1 MEILGSSPA
10 RVTHLN
16 RGLGDL
22 SLAWRDRGWRRL
34 EFGPGEASKG
44 LTQIKQGDLA
54 DYTEQN
60 VGVSRGRSI
69 QRRAKCRDTLLFR
82 IIR

>member
-44 LTQIKQGDLA
+44 LTQIKQGIWRITRNRMLA
-54 DYTEQN
+54 FRAGVRSN
-60 VGVSRGRSI
+60 VARSAAI
-69 QRRAKCRDTLLFR
+69 PCFSV
-82 IIR
+82 